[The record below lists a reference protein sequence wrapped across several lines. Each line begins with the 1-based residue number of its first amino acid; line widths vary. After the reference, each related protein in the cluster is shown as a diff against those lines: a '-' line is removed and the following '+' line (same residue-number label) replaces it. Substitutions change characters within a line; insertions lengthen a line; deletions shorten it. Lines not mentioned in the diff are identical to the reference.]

1 MRNENYSRKDNPVS
15 PSSGRDYTLFS
26 HSLEKRS
33 GANDPKR
40 AGKPAQVYSTE
51 VVGVQVCIPNNVQ
64 IIIPCPVK
72 DSSSFLGV
80 SSTLPYR
87 RVIESRRIRVS
98 TDGKAQGCEERR
110 VRVARGRACV
120 NIEAE
125 MEGERKWRG
134 RKGPFAHECV
144 SLSSVHTLCHCG
156 AAFDTVAGVL
166 EPRGLKACDFT
177 CQIQES
183 GTLPL
188 TKKGYEEEGV
198 DESLHRFVQLE
209 RATRLVAEESSG
221 RNREERVN
229 QALGERRG
237 KPSR

>member
-1 MRNENYSRKDNPVS
+1 M
-15 PSSGRDYTLFS
+15 
-26 HSLEKRS
+26 
-33 GANDPKR
+33 
-40 AGKPAQVYSTE
+40 
-51 VVGVQVCIPNNVQ
+51 
-64 IIIPCPVK
+64 
-72 DSSSFLGV
+72 
-80 SSTLPYR
+80 
-87 RVIESRRIRVS
+87 
-98 TDGKAQGCEERR
+98 
-110 VRVARGRACV
+110 ARGRACV

-198 DESLHRFVQLE
+198 DDE
-209 RATRLVAEESSG
+209 RIATPLCATRASDSTCRRGIERPKSRGASKPSSG
-221 RNREERVN
+221 REKRKTQSIIATRGLFASPEAAPRNHLLPGFLDNGSKER
-229 QALGERRG
+229 QIRPGKHKYFGEYNG
-237 KPSR
+237 EVYK

>member
-1 MRNENYSRKDNPVS
+1 M
-15 PSSGRDYTLFS
+15 
-26 HSLEKRS
+26 
-33 GANDPKR
+33 
-40 AGKPAQVYSTE
+40 
-51 VVGVQVCIPNNVQ
+51 
-64 IIIPCPVK
+64 
-72 DSSSFLGV
+72 
-80 SSTLPYR
+80 
-87 RVIESRRIRVS
+87 
-98 TDGKAQGCEERR
+98 
-110 VRVARGRACV
+110 ARGRACV

-188 TKKGYEEEGV
+188 AKKGYEEEGV

-221 RNREERVN
+221 RNRERRVN
-229 QALGERRG
+229 RALGERRG

>member
-40 AGKPAQVYSTE
+40 AGKPAQVYSTG

-80 SSTLPYR
+80 SSTLSYR

-125 MEGERKWRG
+125 MEGR
-134 RKGPFAHECV
+134 
-144 SLSSVHTLCHCG
+144 
-156 AAFDTVAGVL
+156 
-166 EPRGLKACDFT
+166 
-177 CQIQES
+177 
-183 GTLPL
+183 
-188 TKKGYEEEGV
+188 EEMEG
-198 DESLHRFVQLE
+198 EE
-209 RATRLVAEESSG
+209 RAFCP
-221 RNREERVN
+221 RVCFVKFCPHP
-229 QALGERRG
+229 LSLR
-237 KPSR
+237 SCL